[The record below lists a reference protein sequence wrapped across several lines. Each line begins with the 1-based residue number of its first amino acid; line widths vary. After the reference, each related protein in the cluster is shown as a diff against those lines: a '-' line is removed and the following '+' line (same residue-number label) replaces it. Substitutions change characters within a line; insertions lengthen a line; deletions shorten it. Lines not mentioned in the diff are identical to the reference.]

1 MTRRLVALAI
11 LLAWLGS
18 VRTAMAR
25 ETVGLFRVDIDGVSK
40 TAADK
45 FERSIEE
52 GLSGTG
58 FKVANRKAL
67 RDALKGTD
75 YVAGCYFGACLKEIY
90 KRTRVRLILVARITS
105 AGPNYNFVV
114 SLLDTRTGLPT
125 SQVADRC
132 TVCTLEEA
140 IASAT
145 LAVVALATG
154 TGTAAVT
161 DPVSGPTRSTQ
172 IPLLRAEITRLG
184 NEVRQRRRSAR
195 NARITGWVFL
205 GLAAVAGGIGVMQ
218 VRSCDDRKDVSC
230 WMGAGIGG
238 ALGFTGISILVLS
251 P

>member
-1 MTRRLVALAI
+1 MRRRLVALAVV
-11 LLAWLGS
+11 LACAGS
-18 VRTAMAR
+18 VRIAVAK
-25 ETVGLFRVDIDGVSK
+25 ETVGVFRVNIDGVSR

-52 GLSGTG
+52 GLTGTG
-58 FKVANRKAL
+58 FKVATRKAL
-67 RDALKGTD
+67 REALKGSD
-75 YVAGCYFGACLKEIY
+75 YIAGCYFGACLKQIY
-90 KRTRVRLILVARITS
+90 KRTKIRLILVARITS

-114 SLLDTRTGLPT
+114 SLLDSRTGLPT

-132 TVCTLEEA
+132 AVCTLEEA

-161 DPVSGPTRSTQ
+161 DPVSGPTRSEQ
-172 IPLLRAEITRLG
+172 IPVLRAEIARLAK
-184 NEVRQRRRSAR
+184 EVRRRRSSAR
-195 NARITGWVFL
+195 SARVTGWVFL
-205 GLAAVAGGIGVMQ
+205 GLAVVAGGIGVMQ
-218 VRSCDDRKDVSC
+218 VRSCDDRSEVSC

-238 ALGFTGISILVLS
+238 ALGFTGITMLVLS